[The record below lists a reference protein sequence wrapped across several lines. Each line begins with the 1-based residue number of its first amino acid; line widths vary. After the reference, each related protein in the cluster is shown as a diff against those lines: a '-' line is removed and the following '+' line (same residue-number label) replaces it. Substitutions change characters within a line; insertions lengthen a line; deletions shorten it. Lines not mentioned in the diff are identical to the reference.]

1 MFDWALLRLPAFRM
15 AAFAA
20 ALLSGGLPAFAQ
32 QVIVRGNANV
42 DPEAVKPYV
51 SREGRLLDP
60 ASAQAELDKA
70 GFFPGAKVTRQGSN
84 LVVTISAKA
93 QISRVVF
100 EGNSK
105 LKTDTLETT
114 VLSKTRGPFSQS
126 VVDADVQRIKDL
138 YRTQGRG
145 HAIVSERTVNLP
157 DGKVDVVFTVKE
169 GEKTGL
175 KEIKFIGNNAVSN
188 WRLKNIMTTTESN
201 WLSFFK
207 TSDIY
212 DPDRIAA
219 DLEQIRR
226 YYLKNGYADFRVV
239 SQEAVFD
246 EARGGWVLTV
256 VLDEGEPY
264 RIGDVRVESHIPS
277 IDGDQLRRVVRTSTG
292 DLYNAELVE
301 KSVQAL
307 TSQVGAKGYAFGQAR
322 PVGTRDPATHTVSI
336 GYIVEEGPR
345 VFVERIDIKANTR
358 THDDVIRREID
369 LSEGDAYNKVLMD
382 RAERRLNNLG
392 YFKKVA
398 VTTEPGS
405 TPDRIVVVVNAEDQP
420 TGAFAVSGGY
430 STSDGIIGEVSVTE
444 SNFLGR
450 GLYVKVSG
458 SLGQRTNGVEF
469 SFTNPYFLGQ
479 RLAAGFD
486 LFTKYQDN
494 TRYALYTSRTT
505 GGQIRLGFPLTEEWT
520 FIARYALYSTDIKI
534 PNTTTQ
540 PFNDCTSPIPGVT
553 LVNPDGT
560 TNLTSCTAN
569 GEASIALK
577 QSKGSR
583 LTSAPGYTF
592 DYNTVDNVK
601 DPHAGIFAE
610 VKQDFAG
617 LGGDSKW
624 VRTTGVAK
632 YYYEMYEDVVGLF
645 KLQGGYLWG
654 YGGNNKLKI
663 TDNFNLGPEIVRGFA
678 PQGIGPRDLNGDFK
692 NNPLGGTTYFGGS
705 FEVQFPIWGIPRE
718 IGLKGALF
726 ADAGTL
732 FGYRGQKYFPG
743 FYGGTLANP
752 VNCNPP
758 VSFAQ
763 ITATQVSECVNVHD
777 SHMIRSSVGGSILW
791 NSPLG
796 PIRFD
801 LAYATTKDKYDRL
814 QVFRFSGGGSF

>member
-1 MFDWALLRLPAFRM
+1 MFDWASRM
-15 AAFAA
+15 YPVIRTAAFAA
-20 ALLSGGLPAFAQ
+20 ALLVGGLPAFAQ
-32 QVIVRGNANV
+32 QVIVRGNSAV

-51 SREGRLLDP
+51 TRDGRLLDP
-60 ASAQAELDKA
+60 AAAQTELDKA
-70 GFFPGAKVTRQGSN
+70 FPGATVKKEGSN
-84 LVVTISAKA
+84 LVVNFSSKV

-105 LKTDTLETT
+105 LKTDTLELT
-114 VLSKTRGPFSQS
+114 VLSKNRGPFSQS
-126 VVDADVQRIKDL
+126 VVDADVQRLKDL
-138 YRTQGRG
+138 YRQQGRG
-145 HAIVSERTVNLP
+145 HAIITERVVNLP
-157 DGKVDVVFTVKE
+157 DGKVDVVFTIKE
-169 GEKTGL
+169 NEKTGL
-175 KEIKFIGNNAVSN
+175 KEIKFVGNNAVST

-226 YYLKNGYADFRVV
+226 YYLKNGYADFHVV

-246 EARGGWVLTV
+246 EARGGYVLTI
-256 VLDEGEPY
+256 VLDEGLPY
-264 RIGDVRVESHIPS
+264 RISDVHVESHIPG
-277 IDGDQLRRVVRTSTG
+277 IDGDQLLGVVRTQKG

-307 TSQVGAKGYAFGQAR
+307 TSQVGAKGFAFGQAR
-322 PVGTRDPATHTVSI
+322 PVGSRDMATHTVSL
-336 GYIVEEGPR
+336 GYIIEEGPR
-345 VFVERIDIKANTR
+345 VFIERIDIKGNSR

-392 YFKKVA
+392 YFKKVSI
-398 VTTEPGS
+398 TTSPGS
-405 TPDRIVVVVNAEDQP
+405 TPDRIIVEVNTEDQP

-450 GLYVKVSG
+450 GLYVKLSG
-458 SLGQRTNGVEF
+458 SLGQRSNGVEF

-494 TRYALYTSRTT
+494 TRYALYTTRTT
-505 GGQIRLGFPLTEEWT
+505 GGQIRLGLPLTEEWT
-520 FIARYALYSTDIKI
+520 FITRYALYSTDIKI
-534 PNTTTQ
+534 PNSTSQ
-540 PFNDCTSPIPGVT
+540 PFNDCTAPIPGFT
-553 LVNPDGT
+553 PLNPDGT
-560 TNLTSCTAN
+560 VNLTGCTAN

-577 QSKGSR
+577 ESKGSTI
-583 LTSAPGYTF
+583 TSAPGYTI
-592 DYNTVDNVK
+592 DYNTLDNIK
-601 DPHAGIFAE
+601 DPHGGILAE

-632 YYYEMYEDVVGLF
+632 YYYEVYEDVVGLF

-654 YGGNNKLKI
+654 YGNQKLRI
-663 TDNFNLGPEIVRGFA
+663 TDNFNMGPELVRGFA
-678 PQGIGPRDLNGDFK
+678 PQGIGPRDLNGDYK

-705 FEVQFPIWGIPRE
+705 LEVQFPIWGIPRE

-732 FGYRGQKYFPG
+732 FGYNGRRYFPG
-743 FYGGTLANP
+743 FYGGTLLNP
-752 VNCNPP
+752 VNCNLPN
-758 VSFAQ
+758 SFAQ

-777 SHMIRSSVGGSILW
+777 SHVIRSSVGGSILW

-801 LAYATTKDKYDRL
+801 LAYATSKDRYDRL